1 MPGEELTITYIDPL
15 QKRQARQETLLKS
28 WGFTCTC
35 PVCSAPYKLTQ
46 ASDARID
53 AITELQD
60 ELVDRTTRSKGSPDL
75 AEKLISL
82 LHQERLWTL
91 VHDGYFTAAVEYSGV
106 GDVKKTKEYAMLAL
120 QSRLLCRGAEFMDD
134 WHRDMAL
141 LSTDP
146 ERHPSWKFR
155 IPR

>member
-1 MPGEELTITYIDPL
+1 M
-15 QKRQARQETLLKS
+15 K
-28 WGFTCTC
+28 
-35 PVCSAPYKLTQ
+35 
-46 ASDARID
+46 
-53 AITELQD
+53 LQD
-60 ELVDRTTRSKGSPDL
+60 ELVDRTTKSKGSPNL
-75 AEKLISL
+75 AEKLISS

-106 GDVKKTKEYAMLAL
+106 GDVKTTKEYAMLAL